1 MAAFEATYKQSL
13 LYYIS
18 SPVTQLSEN
27 FSFALYVFNN
37 ESNFWNSPILLFK
50 KENSIEKNNSDWTW
64 RLSNVTFWAKSNI
77 RNNVYWKLLNLERQS
92 RNVAININ
100 FHYRQ
105 NLEQING
112 QKKTNNFKNT
122 FFGTFW
128 AFLGNL
134 FFKISNPITYNFISV
149 SNFIL
154 KFWKN

>member
-122 FFGTFW
+122 FFW
-128 AFLGNL
+128 HFLGIFGKS
-134 FFKISNPITYNFISV
+134 FFQNIKPYNIQLHIGF
-149 SNFIL
+149 
-154 KFWKN
+154 